1 MRMTDALRGEHG
13 VFYALFDHLEQAIDR
28 TESLEEIRAEAAQL
42 SAALVPH
49 ARLENEVLFPR
60 AEAKLGSGGPIAVMR
75 AEHEEIEAT
84 LSSVGA
90 VADLAEAR
98 QRVRRTI
105 ALAREHFR
113 KEEVVLFPLIDEQLS
128 ATVLEQL
135 GARWAEAR
143 GVALP

>member
-13 VFYALFDHLEQAIDR
+13 VFYAMFDHLEQSIDQ
-28 TESLEEIRAEAAQL
+28 TASLEAIRSQAAQL
-42 SAALVPH
+42 AAALVPH
-49 ARLENEVLFPR
+49 ARLENDVLFSR
-60 AEAKLGSGGPIAVMR
+60 AEAELGSGGPIAVMR
-75 AEHEEIEAT
+75 AEHDQIEGI

-90 VADLAEAR
+90 AADVVDAR
-98 QRVRRTI
+98 RRVRQTM

-113 KEEVVLFPLIDEQLS
+113 KEEVVLFPLIEERVPAS
-128 ATVLEQL
+128 VLAQL